1 MELCKLSLWTMPT
14 YNGYIN
20 MKSSISSFY
29 MILSDAHK
37 HWAISKKETLCGLYT
52 LSKIFWSNCNIHKW
66 FDCEWQTNPH
76 SPIPPPPPKVHLFN
90 SSLSKS
96 NPLTSNFNI
105 SFLTLRP
112 LLSNTLSTYICNL
125 NNGLCSRRL
134 KAVVDFS
141 MVMRALLGGILQTNY
156 TFLNLFLFH
165 FLY

>member
-1 MELCKLSLWTMPT
+1 MELCANCPFEQCPHTLSSL
-14 YNGYIN
+14 
-20 MKSSISSFY
+20 SSISSFY

-37 HWAISKKETLCGLYT
+37 HWAISKKETFCGLH
-52 LSKIFWSNCNIHKW
+52 SKQNILVQLQYPQMVWLWVTNKPPFSN
-66 FDCEWQTNPH
+66 
-76 SPIPPPPPKVHLFN
+76 SPPKVHLFN

-112 LLSNTLSTYICNL
+112 LLSNTLSTHICNL

-141 MVMRALLGGILQTNY
+141 MVIRALLGGILQTNY
-156 TFLNLFLFH
+156 TF
-165 FLY
+165 